1 MAVGRSG
8 DLPTATPAS
17 HEEKDQSWQE
27 SGERDVCALP
37 NTIRSLGFIS
47 PGLIRHVW
55 NGVRSPRSPEPH
67 TAIPREGD
75 GDRVAAKARQES
87 CQHREMPGRHG
98 KRSEHIRKARG
109 ETAAPPGRAWKMLQG
124 ISSRIRCAALS
135 KAGRCSG
142 TSALHSSCARQ
153 PRPWQRSPSSRS
165 TQWAQTSAET
175 FWGINGARPV
185 PAPPLIPRRDPPI
198 SIYTFASSRK

>member
-1 MAVGRSG
+1 MCSTKHHPFPGVHLPRTNPPCVEWGSLPKEPEATHSHPQRGRWGQGGSEG
-8 DLPTATPAS
+8 SAGELPAQGNAG
-17 HEEKDQSWQE
+17 Q
-27 SGERDVCALP
+27 
-37 NTIRSLGFIS
+37 
-47 PGLIRHVW
+47 
-55 NGVRSPRSPEPH
+55 
-67 TAIPREGD
+67 
-75 GDRVAAKARQES
+75 
-87 CQHREMPGRHG
+87 
-98 KRSEHIRKARG
+98 RSEHIRKARG

-124 ISSRIRCAALS
+124 ISSRIRCAALG